1 MWKGLRLP
9 QLCFASAR
17 SAALKNE
24 MTKSL
29 HTPALTDL
37 STDEEIMKSSSA
49 KFAKE
54 MVGPLVSR
62 MDEESCLDST
72 VLRGLFLNGFM
83 GIEIP
88 SEYGGSEAPF
98 FSVVQVV
105 EELAKVDASV
115 AIVCDVQ
122 NTLINSMLLA
132 YGEEEQKK
140 RYLPAL
146 CKNLIGAFCLSESTS
161 GSDAFALKTT
171 AERSGSDY
179 ILKGEK
185 LWITN
190 AEHAG
195 VFLVFANVDPS
206 KGYKGITCFIVD
218 RQLPGVSVARK
229 EDKLGIRASS
239 TCPVYFEEVR
249 IPANCVLGEVGQGY
263 RYAMEALNEG
273 RIGIAAQMIG
283 ISQGCIDR
291 TIPYL
296 KERKQ
301 FGRRIFDFQRN
312 EHSQGMRHQLAEV
325 CTKLEAA
332 RLLTYNAARLKETGL
347 PFMKE
352 AAMAKLYSSQIAG
365 EATSKCVEWLGGNG
379 FIKEYA
385 VEKYYRDCKIGAIY
399 EGTSNIQMNTIAK
412 LIEKEYD

>member
-273 RIGIAAQMIG
+273 RIGIAAQV
-283 ISQGCIDR
+283 CIR
-291 TIPYL
+291 Y
-296 KERKQ
+296 
-301 FGRRIFDFQRN
+301 
-312 EHSQGMRHQLAEV
+312 
-325 CTKLEAA
+325 
-332 RLLTYNAARLKETGL
+332 
-347 PFMKE
+347 
-352 AAMAKLYSSQIAG
+352 
-365 EATSKCVEWLGGNG
+365 
-379 FIKEYA
+379 
-385 VEKYYRDCKIGAIY
+385 
-399 EGTSNIQMNTIAK
+399 
-412 LIEKEYD
+412 LIEVTPC